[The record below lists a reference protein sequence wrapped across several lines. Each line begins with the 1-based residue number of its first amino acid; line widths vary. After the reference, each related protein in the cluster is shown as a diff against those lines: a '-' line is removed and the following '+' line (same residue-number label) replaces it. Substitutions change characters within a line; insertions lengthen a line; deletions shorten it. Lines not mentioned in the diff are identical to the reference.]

1 MQVFRVLWE
10 SGRKGLEFE
19 DFNQETEAI
28 RFARSLAATGTDCEI
43 SQVPPYGVPRWDV

>member
-1 MQVFRVLWE
+1 MFRVLWKTK
-10 SGRKGLEFE
+10 RKGLEFE
-19 DFNQETEAI
+19 DFNQEAEAI

>member
-1 MQVFRVLWE
+1 MFRVLWKTK
-10 SGRKGLEFE
+10 RKGLEFE
-19 DFNQETEAI
+19 DFNDENAAI